1 MSDTF
6 TYDFTDQ
13 SGGADDVVVTV
24 GSLISDTSGFGP
36 SYSVEAISGS
46 IDNVTISG
54 QVGSGGTTQYS
65 QSAVF
70 DNAVFTTGGGAQGS
84 VSGLDYYGFEFK
96 TADGVEY
103 NLYTQAGAF
112 HISPANNFSEDQI
125 ITLDSTDAPCFLDG
139 TGILTDQGEKPVE
152 LLKAGDL
159 VATREGLMAV
169 KAVTHT
175 IYRGRSQVSATK
187 LRPICIG
194 AGALGEQ
201 VPVRDLYVSPN
212 HSMFLNGYLVP
223 AQLLVNGSTIT
234 QPARSQRIN
243 YFHVEIEP
251 HGILFANGAQTESYL
266 DIGWGDQGST
276 VALFP
281 GTEPK
286 CWEDAC
292 APLLLDGPE
301 LERIRERIAVRVPA
315 AAPQL
320 AKVA

>member
-1 MSDTF
+1 MSDSF
-6 TYDFTDQ
+6 FYDFTDQ
-13 SGGADDVVVTV
+13 SGGADDIVVTL
-24 GSLISDTSGFGP
+24 GSVASDTTGFGP
-36 SYSVEAISGS
+36 SYSVEAITGS
-46 IDNVTISG
+46 IDGVQISG
-54 QVGSGGTTQYS
+54 RVGNGGATQFS

-84 VSGLDYYGFEFK
+84 VSGLDYYGFEFS
-96 TADGVEY
+96 AGGVEY
-103 NLYTQAGAF
+103 NLYTESGAF
-112 HISPANNFSEDQI
+112 HISPASNFNLDQI
-125 ITLDSTDAPCFLDG
+125 ITLDSTDAPCFLEG
-139 TGILTDQGEKPVE
+139 TCILTDRGEKSVE
-152 LLKAGDL
+152 LLQAGDR
-159 VATREGLMAV
+159 VATREGLMVV
-169 KAVTHT
+169 KSVTRT
-175 IYRGRSQVSATK
+175 TYRGHGQVSGAK
-187 LRPICIG
+187 VRPIRIS

-223 AQLLVNGSTIT
+223 AQLLLNGSSIT

-251 HGILFANGAQTESYL
+251 HGILFANGAPTESYL
-266 DIGWGDQGST
+266 DIGWGKQGGA

-281 GTEPK
+281 GHEPK

-301 LERIRERIAVRVPA
+301 LERIRERIAARVPA
-315 AAPQL
+315 PEQQL